1 MRYVRVR
8 AVEGREEVEGL
19 RGGLAIQ
26 ELESFFLFWNR
37 RNLPWI
43 ARAAFSVSGAV
54 RSMSISSSSSAFL
67 MLPGFPFSSGSDAW
81 LAAGGVL
88 VLSSLIPAA
97 GRGVAGA
104 GEARGPRRC
113 VREPRPRVAGLR
125 GRGPGGLGGESAR
138 CELLLNAAPNAPAAA
153 LLREP
158 LQIGRAH
165 V

>member
-97 GRGVAGA
+97 GRAWQAQVRQGVLGDACVNRGRELLGSGAGA
-104 GEARGPRRC
+104 LEGSEGRVHAASCCLMLPQMLRLQRC
-113 VREPRPRVAGLR
+113 S
-125 GRGPGGLGGESAR
+125 GRDRKS
-138 CELLLNAAPNAPAAA
+138 
-153 LLREP
+153 
-158 LQIGRAH
+158 
-165 V
+165 VV

>member
-88 VLSSLIPAA
+88 VLSRSHVVLTKRCDGGFTVTAVSTAPH
-97 GRGVAGA
+97 GLQGLVHQEVVEGDTVCGV
-104 GEARGPRRC
+104 
-113 VREPRPRVAGLR
+113 L
-125 GRGPGGLGGESAR
+125 SK
-138 CELLLNAAPNAPAAA
+138 AAA
-153 LLREP
+153 
-158 LQIGRAH
+158 IGMLTCSSQQMISF
-165 V
+165 